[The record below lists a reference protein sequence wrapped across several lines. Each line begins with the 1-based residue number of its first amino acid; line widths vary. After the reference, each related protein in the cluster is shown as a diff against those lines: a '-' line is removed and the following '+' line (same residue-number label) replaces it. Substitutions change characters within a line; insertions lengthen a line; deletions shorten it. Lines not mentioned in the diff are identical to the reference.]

1 MKKFTCTIIIALALH
16 GAANAEKLYFYTGKK
31 YGYEYVFNPLNLIF
45 NAGFDILQCREGDE
59 RDLFSIPYGR
69 AMDNML
75 MNLKN
80 PAKAIGVYGP
90 KAFVMEEV
98 FPLTFSENARWW
110 PNYQLHFIGGCV
122 TFTYLHDYF
131 AYHGYENPDFFAA
144 LAYWAFHF
152 TNEVVENN
160 YRKGYTCDAVADI
173 YIFDI
178 MLMGLSQGPAL
189 LLEKAEHGRL
199 VNAAHA
205 HRRRPGSKTPGVL
218 LHKWLLPFSETGTGT
233 LLYWGLNFVLGFRT
247 SSTGDTPAFGAG
259 IRSRESSCGSRRQL
273 TMVWCTPGRFRQEH
287 FAGVLSQRQL
297 RGHTAEHLRG
307 CSRFGSFT
315 GRLSRGFRRPVDEI
329 RDTVQLHLQR
339 IPVPGKAAFLQ
350 ARQARATDKR
360 KHLTPQ
366 SSTWRYLVPSA

>member
-178 MLMGLSQGPAL
+178 AGMLMGLSPKARRFFSKKLNMADWSMQPMFIGDDL
-189 LLEKAEHGRL
+189 RLE
-199 VNAAHA
+199 NA
-205 HRRRPGSKTPGVL
+205 GQYYSI
-218 LHKWLLPFSETGTGT
+218 KWLLPFSENRNWH
-233 LLYWGLNFVLGFRT
+233 LFYYWGLNFVLGLSYKFDRGYAL
-247 SSTGDTPAFGAG
+247 SFGAG
-259 IRSRESSCGSRRQL
+259 IRSKGIKLQDFKTGKS
-273 TMVWCTPGRFRQEH
+273 TMVW
-287 FAGVLSQRQL
+287 VY
-297 RGHTAEHLRG
+297 
-307 CSRFGSFT
+307 T
-315 GRLSRGFRRPVDEI
+315 GGIFLDKNNSLLASLIVNVNYYEA
-329 RDTVQLHLQR
+329 VQLN
-339 IPVPGKAAFLQ
+339 IYPGLFPDSEVSPGVFLAVSEDLSMKFGILFNYTFSESLYRGKLHFFKHDKL
-350 ARQARATDKR
+350 AR
-360 KHLTPQ
+360 LTRE
-366 SSTWRYLVPSA
+366 SI